1 MLPRPFCHDGAA
13 MRTELRQ
20 PPTRRTI
27 WLLILLLAAIWF
39 ANLEVRKLIRPDEGR
54 YAEVPREMAVTGDWV
69 TPRQNG
75 YKYFEKPVLQY
86 WATAAAYEV
95 FGVAHWTARLWPALT
110 GFLGILLVGWVG
122 ARFWGLRAG
131 VLAAAVTASSLLY
144 ALIAHINTLDMG
156 VTFFLNLGMLTLM
169 LAQQPAAP
177 PGNPAAT
184 DAAARRNRWLMW
196 LAWAALGLAVLSKG
210 LIGAALPAAALV
222 VYTLWSRDWAL
233 WKRMHFFSGLAVF
246 FAVAAP
252 WFVLVSVRNPEF
264 FHFFFIHEHFE
275 RFLTKT
281 HSRVGPPWYFIPI
294 LIAGMLPWTL
304 LMFDAVARAAFS
316 REAAREP
323 GRQAGFQPKR
333 FLLTWILFVFVFFSA
348 SGSKLPSYILPIF
361 PALALLIGEYL
372 TRIHPKVLAA
382 HIVPILLAGIACLVL
397 APQVTRLA
405 DDVEVPVALYQAY
418 VPWLVAAGAVAALG
432 AAIALTLAWRGV
444 VTSAVLVTSFS
455 GLGASQLVLTGHDSL
470 SPAASTYHL
479 VEKIRPHL
487 MPDANPPIPIY
498 SISIYDQTFPFY
510 LGRNVTLVEY
520 TGELSFGIEQEPG
533 NFIKTYDV
541 FEKQWRA
548 APHALAI
555 MHPGTLLYFQRHNVP
570 HEIVARDTRR
580 VVVRKP

>member
-1 MLPRPFCHDGAA
+1 M
-13 MRTELRQ
+13 MTEPGHQL
-20 PPTRRTI
+20 TRRTI
-27 WLLILLLAAIWF
+27 WLLIAFLAVVWF

-54 YAEVPREMAVTGDWV
+54 YAEVPREMVATGDWV

-86 WATAAAYEV
+86 WATAAAYEL

-122 ARFWGLRAG
+122 TRFWGVRAG
-131 VLAAAVTASSLLY
+131 TLAAAVTASSLLY

-156 VTFFLNLGMLTLM
+156 VTFFLNLGMLALM
-169 LAQQPAAP
+169 LAQQPDP
-177 PGNPAAT
+177 DRT
-184 DAAARRNRWLMW
+184 SMRRNRRLMW

-252 WFVLVSVRNPEF
+252 WFVLVSIRNPEF

-304 LMFDAVARAAFS
+304 LMFDAVARAAVS

-372 TRIHPKVLAA
+372 TRIRPKVVAA
-382 HIVPILLAGIACLVL
+382 HIVPILFAGIACLVL

-405 DDVEVPVALYQAY
+405 DDVEVPVVLYQAY
-418 VPWLVAAGAVAALG
+418 VPWLVAAGAVAAIG
-432 AAIALTLAWRGV
+432 AGIALALAWRGAI
-444 VTSAVLVTSFS
+444 TSAVLVLGFS
-455 GLGASQLVLTGHDSL
+455 GLGTSQLVLTGHDSL

-479 VEKIRPHL
+479 VEKIRPYL
-487 MPDANPPIPIY
+487 KVAGTNPPIPIY

-520 TGELSFGIEQEPG
+520 TGELSFGVDQEPA

-548 APHALAI
+548 APQALAI
-555 MHPGTLLYFQRHNVP
+555 MHPGTLLYFQRYNVP
-570 HEIVARDTRR
+570 HVIVARDTRR